1 MPEPISKA
9 EKKRRFLAALQGGS
23 AAAEVTPAREKYVP
37 RPATAK
43 NNVQKSA
50 RDINGLMDRSLKA
63 TSKVIGNYVDENP
76 DKALAVFRNWLSE

>member
-43 NNVQKSA
+43 NNV
-50 RDINGLMDRSLKA
+50 
-63 TSKVIGNYVDENP
+63 
-76 DKALAVFRNWLSE
+76 